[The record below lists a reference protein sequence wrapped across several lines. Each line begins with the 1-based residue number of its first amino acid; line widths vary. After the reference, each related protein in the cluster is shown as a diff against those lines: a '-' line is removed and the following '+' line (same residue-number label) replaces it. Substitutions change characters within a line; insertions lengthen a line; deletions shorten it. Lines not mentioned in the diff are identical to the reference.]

1 MTSCFAKMVTQHLLK
16 YKLIRNF
23 DKEYYVYSFQC
34 LIEHCMSFAFLLVIS
49 RYFEL
54 FFETIIFMFT
64 FSNIRRYSG
73 GFHAKS
79 YLGCLLSSLFIYI
92 GYVKVIYPIFLAN
105 PKYNW
110 AALVAGYL
118 IILLIGAMNHKDMD
132 LSIKEFSANKS
143 VARLVVTIE
152 MSCIIALY
160 AIGVS
165 SNFILFMSF
174 GVILTAVLLVL
185 GKVKRQEVSY
195 NEGNIRK
202 KIVGNG

>member
-1 MTSCFAKMVTQHLLK
+1 MTSYLAEMLTQRLLK

-34 LIEHCMSFAFLLVIS
+34 LIEHCMSLAFLLLIS
-49 RYFEL
+49 RYFDL
-54 FFETIIFMFT
+54 VFETIIFMFT

-73 GFHAKS
+73 GFHATS

-92 GYVKVIYPIFLAN
+92 AYVKVIYPIFLVN
-105 PKYNW
+105 PKYNMV
-110 AALVAGYL
+110 ALVASFL
-118 IILLIGAMNHKDMD
+118 IILFIGAMNHPDMD
-132 LSIKEFSANKS
+132 LSIKEYSTNKS
-143 VARLVVTIE
+143 LARLVVTIE
-152 MSCIIALY
+152 MSCIIALH

-165 SNFILFMSF
+165 STFILFMSF
-174 GVILTAVLLVL
+174 GIILSAMLLVL

-195 NEGNIRK
+195 NEENIRK